1 MTDDRPADHPDL
13 ADFGRTVDKLRKINA
28 ALMKRVERS
37 MDQQANAFSLFQT
50 AISQEA
56 QIKLRTDELN
66 HALSKLAHTN
76 VELSAA
82 RDAAERANSFKTRF
96 FTAAG
101 HDLLQPLHAA
111 RLTLS
116 ELMDAQDEPDNRR
129 LAQNISN
136 ALTTIEELLTSHS
149 RYFKARGRRF
159 RPQLPDGGARRH
171 LRAPSR

>member
-1 MTDDRPADHPDL
+1 MITARMIRISQN
-13 ADFGRTVDKLRKINA
+13 FGRTIDKLRKINA

-56 QIKLRTDELN
+56 QIRLRTDQLN

-76 VELSAA
+76 VELGEA
-82 RDAAERANSFKTRF
+82 RDAAERANRFKTRF

-111 RLTLS
+111 RLNSFRADGRARRARQPAAGAEHL
-116 ELMDAQDEPDNRR
+116 ECVDDYRRAADE
-129 LAQNISN
+129 
-136 ALTTIEELLTSHS
+136 HS
-149 RYFKARGRRF
+149 RHFEA
-159 RPQLPDGGARRH
+159 
-171 LRAPSR
+171 